1 MFALMAAYGLREIRC
16 GEIRKYIVLCIVA
29 SSVVLSAFGFRPFLQ
44 QTSAVNLKQAGEYMD
59 SLDAS
64 EVEVIALQQRRAAVN
79 PAVSVPLLDLHTSK
93 RLIFR
98 SDGLAP
104 TVRGA
109 DESSLRFTW
118 EHRNPK
124 YYDAGAGGP
133 RAEAV
138 VVIADDDAQSL
149 PDGIAKRLIGYRLSR
164 QFIASENVFGYRTI
178 VKVYLSDHYS
188 RRG

>member
-1 MFALMAAYGLREIRC
+1 M
-16 GEIRKYIVLCIVA
+16 
-29 SSVVLSAFGFRPFLQ
+29 
-44 QTSAVNLKQAGEYMD
+44 NLKQAGEYLD
-59 SLDAS
+59 SLEAS
-64 EVEVIALQQRRAAVN
+64 EVEVIALPQRHAALN

-104 TVRGA
+104 TGRGV

-124 YYDAGAGGP
+124 YYDTGGL
-133 RAEAV
+133 RAEVV

-149 PDGIAKRLIGYRLSR
+149 PDGIAQRLIGYRLSR

-178 VKVYLSDHYS
+178 VKVYLAGHYP